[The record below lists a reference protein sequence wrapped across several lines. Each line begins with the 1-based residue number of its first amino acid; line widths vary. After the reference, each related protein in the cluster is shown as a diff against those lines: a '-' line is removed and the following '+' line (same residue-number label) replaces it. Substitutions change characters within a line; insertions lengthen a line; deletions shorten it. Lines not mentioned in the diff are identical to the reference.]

1 MTGVILQWQGNSR
14 VTDTGAALLLQMTR
28 SGTNGFAWQPPNYG
42 VINWQLEIII
52 PEAARASAC
61 ARRCLS
67 LTVPE
72 AHRQDPAL
80 HEPGNITNGADNQHR
95 TRQQGAARQRCE
107 GLGDLPPAPAAS
119 PLRHL
124 LGLFPRRPEGRAH
137 SCLVLFP
144 SGPVSHHAHPAAA
157 VDSPLVCRL
166 GKECPCCV
174 RARSPGF
181 PAGQQHRLGW
191 HKKRPFRTHTNKLGE
206 HSAYPMRG
214 ATTNVGNWC
223 DRKRFH
229 LTDDDRTRRLVQ
241 RPAIGNCVKISPRLG
256 RDMHQTIL
264 NLGPVSLCRIPGSA
278 GEATSE
284 THDEDKPRRPW
295 PDGKQELG
303 TVTAACCTMARTG
316 SITPSILCRG
326 PRSKQAVLMHLQV
339 TAPAKQSLAAFW
351 FRLRRRRT
359 APSSRFKYTGKA
371 SRPYTVIRTVLA
383 LQGNLQEGNQAGDEP
398 HVWLR
403 PADDPQLL
411 TCPVCERAGGMTGEA
426 AWGLLLGVSE
436 RGRALASQRPEEG
449 DIHHDACVATQAA
462 VRTRARGSLAAAA
475 EAGGRRSASRPIKP
489 AGDGQ
494 RTHARMH
501 ARTHARTHFAIADP
515 ATYAA
520 QHAAIVHTLSACN
533 IIDALYMSAY
543 WVMDLELENEGA
555 ASQPGAQ
562 PRVRT

>member
-1 MTGVILQWQGNSR
+1 MTGVMLQWQGNSR

-61 ARRCLS
+61 ARRCSS
-67 LTVPE
+67 LTVSE

-107 GLGDLPPAPAAS
+107 GLGDLPSAPAAS

-181 PAGQQHRLGW
+181 PAGQQHRPGW

-295 PDGKQELG
+295 PDGKQEL
-303 TVTAACCTMARTG
+303 
-316 SITPSILCRG
+316 
-326 PRSKQAVLMHLQV
+326 
-339 TAPAKQSLAAFW
+339 APAKQSLAAFW

-371 SRPYTVIRTVLA
+371 SRPYTVIRT
-383 LQGNLQEGNQAGDEP
+383 
-398 HVWLR
+398 VWLR

-494 RTHARMH
+494 PTHARMH
-501 ARTHARTHFAIADP
+501 ARTLPLLIPRRRFLSQSQ
-515 ATYAA
+515 AA
-520 QHAAIVHTLSACN
+520 QHAAIVHTLYACK